1 MEAKQFLKEKG
12 ISNSDFMD
20 SGVADLI
27 ETLLTEYQALQL
39 QQGGVSGSFSIYIF
53 EMEKAI
59 LKNLSNLEKGYGRR
73 KKIISQQT
81 GIAEDVLTVLLRRLK
96 LEGKVE
102 LIMIWSE
109 SKGTPNGSGYC
120 LTGNLG

>member
-1 MEAKQFLKEKG
+1 MEKSINEKEQCVQT
-12 ISNSDFMD
+12 D
-20 SGVADLI
+20 
-27 ETLLTEYQALQL
+27 
-39 QQGGVSGSFSIYIF
+39 VSSSFSIAIF

-73 KKIISQQT
+73 KKIISKQT
-81 GIAEDVLTVLLRRLK
+81 GIPEDILTTLLKRLK
-96 LEGKVE
+96 IDGKVE

-120 LTGNLG
+120 LTGNLS

>member
-1 MEAKQFLKEKG
+1 MNN
-12 ISNSDFMD
+12 SNTNQSEQ
-20 SGVADLI
+20 LN
-27 ETLLTEYQALQL
+27 ETA
-39 QQGGVSGSFSIYIF
+39 VSGSFSIAIF

-81 GIAEDVLTVLLRRLK
+81 GIAEDILTVLLRRLK
-96 LEGKVE
+96 LDGKVE

-120 LTGNLG
+120 LTGNIG